1 MRPSTGT
8 FITLEGGEGTG
19 KSTQTKYLIAALSGA
34 GHKCLATR
42 EPGGCKAS
50 EEIRRLL
57 VDGAVD
63 RWLPMTE
70 VLLHNAARFEHLT
83 KIIKPALS
91 SNKIVISDRYFDST
105 MAYQGYGHQLDI
117 ASIANLH
124 LELFKN
130 FVPDLTLI
138 LNLPLN
144 KGLERALRRGGGND
158 RYENMNKSF
167 HKRLINGFLDIAKK
181 EPERCAIIDATG
193 DEETVHRRVM
203 VEIRKRLNLP

>member
-1 MRPSTGT
+1 MSMGT

-19 KSTQTKYLIAALSGA
+19 KSTQTKHLVSALSAA

-42 EPGGCKAS
+42 EPGGCLAS
-50 EEIRRLL
+50 EEIRHLL
-57 VDGAVD
+57 VEGAAD

-91 SNKIVISDRYFDST
+91 HNKIVISDRYFDST
-105 MAYQGYGHQLDI
+105 MAYQGYGNQLDI

-124 LELFKN
+124 FELYKD

-144 KGLERALRRGGGND
+144 QGLERAKRRSGGDD
-158 RYENMNKSF
+158 RYENMNKNF
-167 HKRLINGFLDIAKK
+167 HKRLINGFLEIAQK
-181 EPERCAIIDATG
+181 EPERCAVIDASG
-193 DEETVHRRVM
+193 DEETVHHKIMIEVS
-203 VEIRKRLNLP
+203 KRLNLP